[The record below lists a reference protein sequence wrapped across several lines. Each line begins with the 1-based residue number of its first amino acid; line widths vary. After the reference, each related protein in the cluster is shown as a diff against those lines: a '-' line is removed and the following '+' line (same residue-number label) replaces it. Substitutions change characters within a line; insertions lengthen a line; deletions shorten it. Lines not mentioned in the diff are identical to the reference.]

1 MVVGFVFFSCI
12 GIALSISGQ
21 HNLKDTS
28 RTRIVLLR
36 DDGGL
41 DVCRPVVSWNIGH
54 PPCLVNDRSKV
65 SMWVEKCLIKTLSET
80 LLFCFITCLGI
91 RCQANVSN
99 DRV

>member
-1 MVVGFVFFSCI
+1 MVVGFVFLCI
-12 GIALSISGQ
+12 SIALSISGQ
-21 HNLKDTS
+21 YNLKDTS

-41 DVCRPVVSWNIGH
+41 DVYRPVVSWNIGH

-65 SMWVEKCLIKTLSET
+65 SMWVEKCWIKTLSET
-80 LLFCFITCLGI
+80 LLFCFIICLGI